1 MSNKPT
7 LGISNFMLDGFMNNG
22 QPVRMRASGW
32 INPSKDDKFDQ
43 AKLAIVEQ
51 IKKMIIDNN
60 LQISVKIDA
69 KHGDEPQNWPKIGT
83 MTLFANVPRGDAQ
96 PQYQAPQAQHQA
108 PLHLCTYGPGTYGT
122 CPTAILSASTCPTAT
137 RTSTASIRTA
147 TCATASVWSTACTTN
162 AER

>member
-7 LGISNFMLDGFMNNG
+7 LGISNFMLEGFMNNG

-43 AKLAIVEQ
+43 TKLAIVEQ

-108 PLHLCTYGPGTYGT
+108 PPAPMAPAPMAPAPQQYYQQPPAPQPPAYGQPPAPQPAYGQ
-122 CPTAILSASTCPTAT
+122 PPVPPMPSDEIPF
-137 RTSTASIRTA
+137 
-147 TCATASVWSTACTTN
+147 
-162 AER
+162 